1 MSDETAQI
9 RAGRFRRSA
18 HRVDAAQQR
27 HPWLALPAGVVR
39 KFADDRAGGLA
50 ALIAY
55 YGFFSLFPL
64 LLLVVTVTS
73 YALHGN
79 EQLQARIVDSAL
91 ANLPI
96 IGTQIRGGIHSI
108 DGNVFAIVVGIV
120 GALWG
125 GMGVLGAVESA
136 MDDVWDVPRRARAS
150 MLPRLLRGAIVL
162 VALATAV
169 LLAAMTASI
178 SAVSTSLIASA
189 IGWFIAAALNVGTMM
204 LVFRVLTAAPL
215 SWRDVWPGAT
225 LAGVMWT
232 GLQVLGGYIV
242 GRRISGASDVYG
254 VFAVVIGLLS
264 WLYLG
269 AQITMVSAELN
280 VVLRKHL
287 WPRSLLPPPY
297 RPEDERAIRL
307 QARKRLQCRTSACR
321 WSSAVAPAI
330 DGFVG
335 LGLTRVAWCG
345 RRRGTRRAA
354 R

>member
-1 MSDETAQI
+1 LSTHGSGYQEGMGEEVSQI
-9 RAGRFRRSA
+9 RKGRLRRLA
-18 HRVDAAQQR
+18 NRVDAAQQR
-27 HPWLALPAGVVR
+27 HPWSAVPAGVIR
-39 KFADDRAGGLA
+39 KFGDDRAGGLA

-79 EQLQARIVDSAL
+79 EQLQSRILDSAL

-96 IGTQIRGGIHSI
+96 IGPQIRGGIRSI
-108 DGNVFAIVVGIV
+108 DGNVFAIVVGIA

-125 GMGVLGAVESA
+125 GMGVLAAVESA

-150 MLPRLLRGAIVL
+150 MLARLFRGVIVL
-162 VALATAV
+162 VVFGTSV
-169 LLAAMTASI
+169 LLAALAASV
-178 SAVSTSLIASA
+178 SAMSNSLLASG

-215 SWRDVWPGAT
+215 SWRDVWPGAM
-225 LAGVMWT
+225 LAGLMWT
-232 GLQVLGGYIV
+232 ALQALGGYIV

-280 VVLRKHL
+280 VVLRKGL
-287 WPRSLLPPPY
+287 WPRSLTPPPH
-297 RPEDERAIRL
+297 RPEDERAMRL
-307 QARKRLQCRTSACR
+307 QAQEETAL
-321 WSSAVAPAI
+321 PNE
-330 DGFVG
+330 
-335 LGLTRVAWCG
+335 RVSVEF
-345 RRRGTRRAA
+345 RDRPSR
-354 R
+354 